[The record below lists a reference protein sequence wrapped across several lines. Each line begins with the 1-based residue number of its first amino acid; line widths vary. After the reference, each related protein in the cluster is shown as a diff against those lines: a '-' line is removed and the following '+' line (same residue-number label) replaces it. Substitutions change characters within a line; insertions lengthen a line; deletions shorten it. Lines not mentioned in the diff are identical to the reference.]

1 MNGRIVFLGL
11 APFLIAA
18 CGGGGEE
25 TPAAQDSV
33 PAITQQQAPVAADVQ
48 LAATIARAIDAAPA
62 KADSIISAHGLT
74 RETLD
79 SLMYV
84 IAGDSAKTAA
94 YIAARR

>member
-1 MNGRIVFLGL
+1 MNGRMVVLGL
-11 APFLIAA
+11 ALFLIAA
-18 CGGGGEE
+18 CRGGGED

-33 PAITQQQAPVAADVQ
+33 AAITQQPAPVAADVQ
-48 LAATIARAIDAAPA
+48 LAATVARAIDAAPA
-62 KADSIISAHGLT
+62 SADSIISAHGLT
-74 RETLD
+74 REALD

>member
-1 MNGRIVFLGL
+1 MNGRKVVLGL

-18 CGGGGEE
+18 CGRGGEE

-33 PAITQQQAPVAADVQ
+33 AAITQQAPLAADVQ

-62 KADSIISAHGLT
+62 SADSIISAHGLT

>member
-1 MNGRIVFLGL
+1 MNGRIVVLGL

-18 CGGGGEE
+18 CGRGGEE

-33 PAITQQQAPVAADVQ
+33 AAITQQQALVTADVQ

-62 KADSIISAHGLT
+62 SADSIISAHGLT